1 MRDSSRVIVN
11 LVAGLAVGA
20 FLGVMVAPGKGR
32 TSRRKVDLFFT
43 NLGDSIAD
51 NAENNLNL
59 LENLKD
65 SLMHALKENVA
76 SRTKRR

>member
-1 MRDSSRVIVN
+1 MKDNSKVIVN
-11 LVAGLAVGA
+11 VVTGLAVGA
-20 FLGVMVAPGKGR
+20 FLGVLLAPGKGR

-43 NLGDSIAD
+43 NLGDSLVD

-65 SLMHALKENVA
+65 SLKHSIRETVTA
-76 SRTKRR
+76 RTKKL

>member
-1 MRDSSRVIVN
+1 MKDNSRVIVN
-11 LVAGLAVGA
+11 IVTGIVVGA
-20 FLGVMVAPGKGR
+20 FLGVLMAPGKGR

-43 NLGDSIAD
+43 NLGDAIAA

-65 SLMHALKENVA
+65 SLKYSLRENVA
-76 SRTKRR
+76 ARAKRR

>member
-1 MRDSSRVIVN
+1 MKDNSRVIVN
-11 LVAGLAVGA
+11 IVTGLAVGA
-20 FLGVMVAPGKGR
+20 FLGVLMAPGKGR

-65 SLMHALKENVA
+65 SLKHSLRENVA
-76 SRTKRR
+76 ARAKRR